1 MGSRSLCRPA
11 RGRISLSGLEASS
24 HNEKLQDTIPASH
37 RRAIL
42 FGERPAGQT
51 PSLHTRLAWIQAA
64 PFFRGLSLGQC
75 AEIATTGRE
84 ETIPS
89 GDHLYRQGDS
99 ASFVFII
106 ASGLIKITQ
115 LTESGKE
122 VILRVK
128 GSGELVGGAELL
140 TGRTHRSSAETIE
153 PCQLLVW
160 EASTFKAYWTRF
172 PVLLDNAVNILDQRL
187 RLLEECFRDLATERV
202 PQRVARTLL
211 RLLERSGNPT
221 HKGPIYLSCE
231 ELAQMTGTTLF
242 TISRLLCQWAEW
254 GILQPE
260 SKAIM
265 VDNLPALIN
274 VARGTEGLGEQA
286 HTAADDTSTRMRA
299 VTSVRDS
306 RPSAAS
312 RNIVA

>member
-1 MGSRSLCRPA
+1 
-11 RGRISLSGLEASS
+11 
-24 HNEKLQDTIPASH
+24 
-37 RRAIL
+37 
-42 FGERPAGQT
+42 
-51 PSLHTRLAWIQAA
+51 
-64 PFFRGLSLGQC
+64 
-75 AEIATTGRE
+75 IATTGRE
-84 ETIPS
+84 KTIPS
-89 GDHLYRQGDS
+89 GHHLFRQGDS

-153 PCQLLVW
+153 PCQLVVW
-160 EASTFKAYWTRF
+160 EASTFKAYWTQF

-187 RLLEECFRDLATERV
+187 RLLEECFRDLSTERLPQWGGPTPLTLRATERV

-211 RLLERSGNPT
+211 RLLERSGDPT

-242 TISRLLCQWAEW
+242 T
-254 GILQPE
+254 
-260 SKAIM
+260 
-265 VDNLPALIN
+265 
-274 VARGTEGLGEQA
+274 
-286 HTAADDTSTRMRA
+286 TAD
-299 VTSVRDS
+299 
-306 RPSAAS
+306 
-312 RNIVA
+312 